1 MTTQKRSSNSTTER
15 KDMGPGVYRA
25 KVIGHLDPT
34 FMGGLEVTLLREQG
48 NDIGDD
54 QQTYPVRCAMPFFGY
69 TPFEFMGK
77 NSADSGTLEG
87 YNDTQKSYGMWFIP
101 PDVGVTVLVIFVNG
115 DSAQGYWI
123 GCVPSRFA
131 NHMVPAIGATDQV
144 SLDAADKK
152 KYNTKQPLPTA
163 EINRRFNVKEQ
174 QINPEKIKKPLHPIA
189 EHFLQ
194 QGLLEDDVRGPTTS
208 TSRRETPSMVF
219 GISTP
224 GPRDKR
230 PGAKKALV
238 GTKQSLTKS
247 PVPVSRLGGTQLVMD
262 DGDERYQRK
271 KPASQGP
278 VEYAEVLRGEKGE
291 PTIPYNEYFR
301 VRTRTGHQLLMH
313 NSEDLIYIGNSRGTT
328 WIELTSNGKIDIFA
342 EDSISI
348 HSNVDLNIR
357 SNRDVNIEAGRN
369 VNIKATAEYK
379 EKNKPFES
387 KDIFDA
393 KGYESGRVQIESVQN
408 FNLLIGR
415 NGKIHVRNDE
425 KIQGNLDI
433 KVMGNMRVAVQ
444 DKDTAPSVSN
454 IQNDKVTAIQPEKV
468 KGLHIYSYENTKIYT
483 EKELEIW
490 TKGNTKVR
498 TQGSYDLHTTGNN
511 AWYAG
516 GTTDLRSGQ
525 RYRETAPRIDMNSSN
540 AVARVATAPTI
551 RAEVSDKIKPLPL
564 HENLVTDGNL
574 VWSQSK
580 YLDKKTL
587 KSISKRIPMH
597 EPWALH
603 ENFAPEFFSPTNTD
617 RES

>member
-1 MTTQKRSSNSTTER
+1 MTQQRRSADSKTQK
-15 KDMGPGVYRA
+15 KDMGAGVYRA

-54 QQTYPVRCAMPFFGY
+54 QQTYSVRCAMPFFGY

-77 NSADSGTLEG
+77 NSADQNTLEG

-101 PDVGVTVLVIFVNG
+101 PDIGITVLVVFVNG
-115 DSAQGYWI
+115 AADQGYWI
-123 GCVPSRFA
+123 GCVPSRFS
-131 NHMVPAIGATDQV
+131 NHMVPAIAATEQCA
-144 SLDAADKK
+144 LDAADKK

-163 EINRRFNVKEQ
+163 EINRRFNTKDQ
-174 QINPEKIKKPLHPIA
+174 LIDPEKIKKPLHPIA

-194 QGLLEDDVRGPTTS
+194 QGLIEDDVRGPTTS
-208 TSRRETPSMVF
+208 TGRRENPSMVF

-230 PGAKKALV
+230 PGAKKSII
-238 GTKQSLTKS
+238 GTKQSPTKT
-247 PVPVSRLGGTQLVMD
+247 PVPVSRLGGTQFVMD
-262 DGDERYQRK
+262 DGDERFQRK
-271 KPASQGP
+271 KPASEGP
-278 VEYAEVLRGEKGE
+278 VEYADVLGGEKGE

-379 EKNKPFES
+379 EKDKPFES
-387 KDIFDA
+387 KNIFDA
-393 KGYESGRVQIESVQN
+393 NGYESGRVQIESVQN

-433 KVMGNMRVAVQ
+433 KVMGNMRLAVQ
-444 DKDTAPSVSN
+444 DKDSSPSVSN
-454 IQNDKVTAIQPEKV
+454 IQNNKIVATQPEII
-468 KGLHIYSYENTKIYT
+468 KGLHIYSYENTRIYT
-483 EKELEIW
+483 EKNLDAI
-490 TKGNTKVR
+490 TKINTKIR
-498 TQGSYDLHTTGNN
+498 TEGNFDLNTVGHNWFT
-511 AWYAG
+511 AG
-516 GTTDLRSGQ
+516 GPTDIKSGGNHT
-525 RYRETAPRIDMNSSN
+525 ETAPQIHMNGPQ
-540 AVARVATAPTI
+540 AQIALIAE
-551 RAEVSDKIKPLPL
+551 RAEIADKIKPLPL
-564 HENLVTDGNL
+564 HDNLITDGNL
-574 VWSQSK
+574 VWNESK
-580 YLDKKTL
+580 YLDKKVL
-587 KSISKRIPMH
+587 KSILRRVPMH

-603 ENFAPEFFSPTNTD
+603 ENFAPTFFTPKNTD